1 MKEFKLLHPGLLNYI
16 WYRAVTFSP
25 VPNIIFT
32 SIKMMHLNRSSR
44 KTYLI
49 SFLVLLLVEISI
61 AIWIKDDFIRPYL
74 GDFLVVILIYSF
86 LMSISRISV
95 LKGLIAVLLFSFAVE
110 FFQMINI
117 VKVMQYQPPE
127 VVMIALGSSF
137 STWDLLA
144 YSLGII
150 FTAGMEY
157 YYPATIKA

>member
-1 MKEFKLLHPGLLNYI
+1 MKISARLD
-16 WYRAVTFSP
+16 R
-25 VPNIIFT
+25 
-32 SIKMMHLNRSSR
+32 RSR
-44 KTYLI
+44 KTYII

-86 LMSISRISV
+86 LMSISKISV
-95 LKGLIAVLLFSFAVE
+95 LKALIAVLLFSYAVE

-127 VVMIALGSSF
+127 VIMIALGSSF

-144 YSLGII
+144 YSLGMT
-150 FTAGMEY
+150 FTAGLEY
-157 YYPATIKA
+157 YYLAMIRT